1 VCTVLGR
8 LPSSSSGGDCGGRG
22 GKREE
27 VVAAEGVGGHKSEV
41 SPEVSASI
49 QEALT
54 HARNR

>member
-1 VCTVLGR
+1 M
-8 LPSSSSGGDCGGRG
+8 
-22 GKREE
+22 
-27 VVAAEGVGGHKSEV
+27 AAEGVGGHKSEGSPEVSHKSEV

>member
-1 VCTVLGR
+1 
-8 LPSSSSGGDCGGRG
+8 
-22 GKREE
+22 
-27 VVAAEGVGGHKSEV
+27 VAAEGVGGHKSEVSPEVSHKSEV